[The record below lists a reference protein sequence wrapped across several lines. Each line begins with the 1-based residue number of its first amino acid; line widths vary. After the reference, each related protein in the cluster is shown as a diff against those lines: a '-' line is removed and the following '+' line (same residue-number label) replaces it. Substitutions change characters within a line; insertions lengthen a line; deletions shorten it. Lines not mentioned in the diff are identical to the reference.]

1 MTEGVLLP
9 DLILH
14 EFRYNFELKML
25 DAQLEISGEEPAS
38 LIMLK
43 MKKITKVED
52 REDYESP
59 PIEIAIRTL
68 SQTKTV
74 MRIETYIDGHFPEWE
89 MRKPMLISE

>member
-43 MKKITKVED
+43 MKKID
-52 REDYESP
+52 
-59 PIEIAIRTL
+59 IAAIAAARRG
-68 SQTKTV
+68 S
-74 MRIETYIDGHFPEWE
+74 R
-89 MRKPMLISE
+89 